1 MEGICRAAIHGG
13 RDPLYFTEDERR
25 ETGDEG
31 PFLTGQKWA
40 KKPPGEGS
48 RRVSGYA
55 LNPHTAHPRT
65 PGIYGGR
72 WKMPWGD
79 LTGAP

>member
-1 MEGICRAAIHGG
+1 MAAASPFILRGTRDVG
-13 RDPLYFTEDERR
+13 RK
-25 ETGDEG
+25 TGDGG

-48 RRVSGYA
+48 RRVSGFA
-55 LNPHTAHPRT
+55 LNPHTALPRT
-65 PGIYGGR
+65 PDLIRGPLEGTLE
-72 WKMPWGD
+72 K

>member
-1 MEGICRAAIHGG
+1 MAAAILFILRG
-13 RDPLYFTEDERR
+13 
-25 ETGDEG
+25 TGDEGRKTGDGG

-65 PGIYGGR
+65 PG
-72 WKMPWGD
+72 D
-79 LTGAP
+79 LRGLLEEGMC